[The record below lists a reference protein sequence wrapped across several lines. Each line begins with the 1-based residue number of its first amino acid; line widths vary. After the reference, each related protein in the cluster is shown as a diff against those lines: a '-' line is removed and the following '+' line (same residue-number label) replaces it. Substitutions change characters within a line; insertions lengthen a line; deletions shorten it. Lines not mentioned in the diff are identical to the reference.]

1 MNPPDEVFLKRAAEC
16 EHMAELTRDP
26 ESKFTWRRMAER
38 WHRCAKVA
46 ASASLAAAHHSSE
59 PSRHRKPAPVGH
71 IGSGSEQRPGL
82 NLAALS
88 YPIQRPTKTPP
99 GLVRAAV
106 TGFTDPGGGLGG
118 SAHIQG
124 SALATFS
131 TAHTFDHNAF
141 QTESPTERP
150 LPAHQRTERGQKS
163 SCEKAPW
170 GGNQTDRRAF
180 WARVGGIP
188 ITPTAGRA

>member
-1 MNPPDEVFLKRAAEC
+1 MRYSCNAPLNASTWPNSLATLRASLLGGEWQRDGIGARKWLRAPAWRLRTTAASQVGTGNPP
-16 EHMAELTRDP
+16 
-26 ESKFTWRRMAER
+26 
-38 WHRCAKVA
+38 
-46 ASASLAAAHHSSE
+46 
-59 PSRHRKPAPVGH
+59 PVGH